1 VSAAANRQLVRPV
14 ARAALIGLAVF
25 ALVAALPLAPLAG
38 DPYWLRLAT
47 TMLMYGVL
55 AISWNFIG
63 GMAGYPSF
71 ASAAFFGLGAYTG
84 AVAQKLG
91 LSMAL
96 AWGAAA
102 LVALVF
108 AGLLGLALLRLR
120 GHYFAIAS
128 LVVAEVLR
136 ELVNSATDLTGGGMG
151 LNLPLP
157 SGSSVQA
164 QALFFFYAMLAL
176 AAVAFAAQVL
186 TTYSKLGFGLR
197 CIQQNESA
205 ADMLGVNTTAHKV
218 AAFMLSAVF
227 VGAAGAIYA
236 SWVHYIEPPD
246 VFDVLYSVK
255 AIVMVLLGGAGTLF
269 GPMFGAALFLALEE
283 LVWRNYLQVH
293 TGVLGLIIVLLVL
306 FLPQGMLALRVPWR
320 RALR

>member
-1 VSAAANRQLVRPV
+1 MKRDALLGV
-14 ARAALIGLAVF
+14 ALFALI
-25 ALVAALPLAPLAG
+25 AALPLSG
-38 DPYWLRLAT
+38 DSYWMRLGT

-91 LSMAL
+91 VPMAL
-96 AWGAAA
+96 AWGLAGIFALAFAAA
-102 LVALVF
+102 
-108 AGLLGLALLRLR
+108 LGLALLRLR

-136 ELVNSATDLTGGGMG
+136 ELVNAATDLTGGGMG
-151 LNLPLP
+151 LNLPIPRLA
-157 SGSSVQA
+157 SVQA
-164 QALFFFYAMLAL
+164 QAVFFFYAMLAL
-176 AAVAFAAQVL
+176 AALAFA
-186 TTYSKLGFGLR
+186 TTLVVVRSRLGFGLR

-205 ADMLGVNTTAHKV
+205 ADMLGVNTTRYKV
-218 AAFMLSAVF
+218 AAFMLSGVF
-227 VGAAGAIYA
+227 VGVAGAIYA
-236 SWVHYIEPPD
+236 SWLHYIEPPD

-255 AIVMVLLGGAGTLF
+255 AIVMVLLGGAGSVF
-269 GPMFGAALFLALEE
+269 GPLVGAALFLSLEE

-293 TGVLGLIIVLLVL
+293 TGVLGLLIVLLVM
-306 FLPQGMLALRVPWR
+306 FLPRGLMSLRARMWG
-320 RALR
+320 RA